1 MLLVVGAA
9 SFTSSTRSSLRAR
22 TTPRHSRLSTHVRV
36 SMLAPVEELG
46 VEEPLAELTRLVA
59 RLGTECPWTR
69 AQNTTDVVRYTR
81 AELLEVEQAS
91 CRSSQLGLTGA
102 EELADEQTDELTDAL
117 TDELGDVLFNA
128 LLLIE
133 VARRERP
140 QLSVDASAT
149 AAVRKLRRRAPHL
162 FNSSPN
168 LVRALVR
175 GLSLSL
181 TLNLT
186 MTRRA
191 PYLFGG
197 PPVSSVAEAEA
208 AWQAAKAAERGA
220 AERAAVAVPVAEVP
234 GDRRTRRSP
243 PPTMRLR
250 GDGRRVTRRAAAAEA
265 AAALAVVAAAV
276 ALCQPA
282 LALPPPRGAAEPL
295 VPLLQCRVLLAEL
308 AALAM
313 AGGTTT

>member
-22 TTPRHSRLSTHVRV
+22 TTPCHSRLPTHVRV

-102 EELADEQTDELTDAL
+102 EELAGEQTDELTDAL

-162 FNSSPN
+162 FNSSP
-168 LVRALVR
+168 
-175 GLSLSL
+175 
-181 TLNLT
+181 
-186 MTRRA
+186 
-191 PYLFGG
+191 
-197 PPVSSVAEAEA
+197 
-208 AWQAAKAAERGA
+208 
-220 AERAAVAVPVAEVP
+220 
-234 GDRRTRRSP
+234 SP
-243 PPTMRLR
+243 SPSPSPNP
-250 GDGRRVTRRAAAAEA
+250 DP
-265 AAALAVVAAAV
+265 
-276 ALCQPA
+276 C
-282 LALPPPRGAAEPL
+282 
-295 VPLLQCRVLLAEL
+295 
-308 AALAM
+308 
-313 AGGTTT
+313 

>member
-1 MLLVVGAA
+1 
-9 SFTSSTRSSLRAR
+9 
-22 TTPRHSRLSTHVRV
+22 
-36 SMLAPVEELG
+36 MLAPVEELG
-46 VEEPLAELTRLVA
+46 VEAPLAELTRLVA

-102 EELADEQTDELTDAL
+102 EELAGEQTDELTDAL

-208 AWQAAKAAERGA
+208 AWQAAKATERGA
-220 AERAAVAVPVAEVP
+220 AERAAVAVAVAERAAAVAPPEVP